1 MLCDIKMPIDE
12 KLRLRGKLPEE
23 IMCDKGIRIVKEHD
37 IRSELP
43 HQTPQFPSIAQRERL
58 GSDEKLLPAA
68 DDLDGID
75 TIHRIPG
82 MRAVIEADQLLL
94 RDSPKRKN
102 QIARRL
108 LDPPDK
114 RHIIF

>member
-1 MLCDIKMPIDE
+1 
-12 KLRLRGKLPEE
+12 
-23 IMCDKGIRIVKEHD
+23 MCDEGIRIMKEHD
-37 IRSELP
+37 IRSKLP
-43 HQTPQFPSIAQRERL
+43 HQTPQFPPIAQRERL

-68 DDLDGID
+68 YDLDRID
-75 TIHRIPG
+75 VIYRIPG

-94 RDSPKRKN
+94 RDSPKREH

-114 RHIIF
+114 GHIIF